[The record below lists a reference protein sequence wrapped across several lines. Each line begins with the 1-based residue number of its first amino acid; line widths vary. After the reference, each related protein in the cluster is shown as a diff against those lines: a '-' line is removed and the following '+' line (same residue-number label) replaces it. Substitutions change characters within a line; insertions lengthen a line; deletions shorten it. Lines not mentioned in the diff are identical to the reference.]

1 MTADFQ
7 FQPFELVFDA
17 PKQNGPAEA
26 EGEFR
31 FGPQKM
37 KADLREIDGFL
48 FFNSRGGDIEQN
60 FLVASM
66 HSAISHPPRRAFEK
80 LGRAQTLVLLQRRA
94 LNLGFWGRLFVFKDE
109 KGARFLIFLG
119 ESGRHLLTSSRE
131 ISRNA
136 RAEWTPF
143 EWDLTPD
150 LVQTSSSQL
159 FSVVEREWKN
169 PASNLN
175 RVKSWS
181 EADYFERLWQS
192 LEFQN
197 GDAQSVQRILR
208 AAASLVAPDEGAHGW
223 ILRFQLPEKAGKID
237 LYEQLFEEYGSRQ
250 VLLGDA
256 IYARLQELLNEFA
269 PRRMR
274 GRDAAFLAQRE
285 WLESNSGVGNWSL
298 SVHVAALSAHE
309 KLETALQ
316 LRADLQKIWPNERV
330 AAWMAPF
337 LSGE

>member
-1 MTADFQ
+1 MPDFQ
-7 FQPFELVFDA
+7 FQPFELVFESQ
-17 PKQNGPAEA
+17 KQNGPAQA

-31 FGPQKM
+31 IGAQKI
-37 KADLREIDGFL
+37 KANLREIDGFL
-48 FFNSRGGDIEQN
+48 FFNPKNGDPENN

-66 HSAISHPPRRAFEK
+66 HSAISNPPRRAFEK

-94 LNLGFWGRLFVFKDE
+94 LNLGFWGRLFVLKDA
-109 KGARFLIFLG
+109 KGARFLVFLG
-119 ESGRHLLTSSRE
+119 ESGRHLLISTRETSRS
-131 ISRNA
+131 A

-150 LVQTSSSQL
+150 LVAVSSSQL
-159 FSVVEREWKN
+159 FSIVEREWRN
-169 PASNLN
+169 PNSDLN

-192 LEFQN
+192 LEFGS
-197 GDAQSVQRILR
+197 GDAQIVQRILR
-208 AAASLVAPDEGAHGW
+208 GAASLVAPDDGAHGW
-223 ILRFQLPEKAGKID
+223 ILRFQLPEKTGKID

-250 VLLGDA
+250 ILLGDA
-256 IYARLQELLNEFA
+256 IYARLMEILNQFA

-285 WLESNSGVGNWSL
+285 WLDGNSGVGNWSL
-298 SVHVAALSAHE
+298 SVDVAALSAHE
-309 KLETALQ
+309 KLETALD
-316 LRADLQKIWPNERV
+316 LRRDLQKIWDKEH
-330 AAWMAPF
+330 AAEWMAPF